1 MEALTAMDATCSHP
15 TCGQPTMMRCYACGD
30 LYCAAHLTSEIV
42 YSRGIG
48 RILVTLCR
56 GCLLRHRQQS
66 A

>member
-1 MEALTAMDATCSHP
+1 
-15 TCGQPTMMRCYACGD
+15 MMRCYACGD